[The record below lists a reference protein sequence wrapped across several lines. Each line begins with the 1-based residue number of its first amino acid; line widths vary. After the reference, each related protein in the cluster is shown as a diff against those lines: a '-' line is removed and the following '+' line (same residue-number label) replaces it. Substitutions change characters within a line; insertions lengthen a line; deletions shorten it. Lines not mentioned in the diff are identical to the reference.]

1 MKKLVRTLLVAALIA
16 VNTLAA
22 IAVQPALAAAV
33 QTGSTLD
40 VTVGNGTFDVTI
52 ETGPIA
58 GQVRLYNVPGVPDG
72 TLYTGVSLI
81 RYNSGTGPDRIQLRQ
96 KGAVLP
102 SVRINGGSGAL
113 DVDADID
120 VDFTMTPATSSLH
133 IDGTGGN
140 SLIKLLLESDAN
152 DLTLDWRTTL
162 GAGSHEV
169 TQMILSDDPSYRM
182 AGTVVVDLG
191 AGYSK
196 NNTVVKSMAQVHN
209 VGLTLDAGT
218 TGELSLE
225 TDHIRPSAATANVSL
240 SGASKVTW
248 KWGGQTTTLNVNGN
262 VTGSTQPEEFNI
274 ELMAGQVSGTLSVP
288 ANDGADKVNV
298 TIKGNSTLGGTVNGN
313 AGDDE
318 LKVFIDGVNSGSLN
332 LDGGPGFDKCEA
344 SPGVTKLNC
353 EL

>member
-1 MKKLVRTLLVAALIA
+1 MNKLVRLATAATLLVVTVFGFVAVRPAAA
-16 VNTLAA
+16 AA
-22 IAVQPALAAAV
+22 I

-40 VTVGNGTFDVTI
+40 ITVGNGTFDVTI
-52 ETGPIA
+52 ETGPVA
-58 GQVRLYNVPGVPDG
+58 GHVRLYNVPGVPDG
-72 TLYTGVSLI
+72 TLFTGVNLI
-81 RYNSGTGPDRIQLRQ
+81 RYTSGTGPDRIQLRQ

-120 VDFTMTPATSSLH
+120 VDFTLTPVTSSLH

-140 SLIKLLLESDAN
+140 GLIKLLLESDAN

-162 GAGSHEV
+162 GAGAHEV
-169 TQMILSDDPSYRM
+169 NQVILSDDPTYRM
-182 AGTVVVDLG
+182 AGTVLVDLG

-196 NNTVVKSMAQVHN
+196 NNTVVKSMAQVN
-209 VGLTLDAGT
+209 TLTLTLDAGT

-225 TDHIRPSAATANVSL
+225 TDHIRPSPATANVSL

-248 KWGGQTTTLNVNGN
+248 KWGGQTTTLNVTGN
-262 VTGSTQPEEFNI
+262 VIGSAQPEEFNI

-298 TIKGNSTLGGTVNGN
+298 IVKGNSNLGGNVNGGAAN
-313 AGDDE
+313 DE
-318 LKVFIDGVNSGSLN
+318 LKVLFDGVYSGTLV
-332 LDGGPGFDKCEA
+332 LDGGPGQDLCTA
-344 SPGVTKLNC
+344 SPGVTVINC
-353 EL
+353 E